1 MVMDKYQKFGQ
12 ISGQVFI
19 GAGFGI
25 GAAILSII
33 IAGLYNDSLE
43 LLGIGVY
50 GLIGFYIGNPIGIGY
65 DGFKLLKKLGRQ
77 RDFYRFFIQSIIG
90 TLLGIA
96 LLYYGPMTF
105 GQSIPAGQVTR
116 VLTTL
121 LIIVLPLTRG
131 TIGFNLGLPY
141 TEKQDR

>member
-1 MVMDKYQKFGQ
+1 MDNYQKFGQ

-19 GAGFGI
+19 GIGFGI

-33 IAGLYNDSLE
+33 IAGLSYERLE
-43 LLGIGVY
+43 LMGIGMY

-65 DGFKLLKKLGRQ
+65 DGFKLLKRLGRQ

-90 TLLGIA
+90 TLLGVA
-96 LLYYGPMTF
+96 LLYYGSMTF
-105 GQSIPAGQVTR
+105 GQSIPTGQVTR

-121 LIIVLPLTRG
+121 LIIVLPLTG
-131 TIGFNLGLPY
+131 ATIGFNFRLPY
-141 TEKQDR
+141 AEKQIR

>member
-1 MVMDKYQKFGQ
+1 MDNYQKFGW

-19 GAGFGI
+19 GIGFGI
-25 GAAILSII
+25 GTSIISII
-33 IAGLYNDSLE
+33 IAGLNYDRLE
-43 LLGIGVY
+43 LLGIGMY

-65 DGFKLLKKLGRQ
+65 DGFKLLKKLRRQ

-105 GQSIPAGQVTR
+105 GQSIPTGQVTR
-116 VLTTL
+116 VLITL
-121 LIIVLPLTRG
+121 LIIALPLTG
-131 TIGFNLGLPY
+131 ATIGFNFRLRY
-141 TEKQDR
+141 REKNDA